1 MEQQQIIK
9 EHSLRLEKNT
19 LTVNG
24 VVSVESFDSKL
35 VMANLNNNSIQI
47 KGDNL
52 NVVDLDIKGQTLVI
66 KGNVNSLTYGRKQEK
81 TSFLKKIFK

>member
-47 KGDNL
+47 KAT
-52 NVVDLDIKGQTLVI
+52 I
-66 KGNVNSLTYGRKQEK
+66 
-81 TSFLKKIFK
+81 